1 MRPAPE
7 LAAIDP
13 ADLESEP
20 LARAGTIPSAW
31 YTDPRFHAI
40 DSELIFA
47 RSWQQVGHAAQVAAE
62 GQYLVST
69 VADDPVIVVRGK
81 DGVLRAFFNV
91 SRHRGGPLA
100 TDHGCARALQCRYH
114 GWTYLLDGT
123 LRGVPAMDRTEL
135 FDRKDYSLVPL
146 RVATW
151 QGLVFVTLDPALP
164 PLETFVAGIAE
175 RIAPMRLDGLTFSRE
190 VRYVVE
196 ANWKVYVDN
205 FLEGSHVPYVHPE
218 LVKLYDYQSYV
229 TEVYD
234 WYSLQYSPLTGD
246 NALYSRDGGGDA
258 FYYCL
263 FPNFMLNILP
273 GRLQTNLVRP
283 LGPARCEVVFTYF
296 HDDVTSPAA
305 RQRIEDD
312 VAYSDAVQA
321 EDAGICARVQ
331 QGLGSRAYDRGRFSV
346 KYEAGVY
353 HFQEL
358 VRGAYRR
365 GLAGGAAPLAPPP
378 PLSRD

>member
-1 MRPAPE
+1 MRSAPE

-13 ADLESEP
+13 AALASAP
-20 LARAGTIPSAW
+20 LPRADTIPSAW

-40 DSELIFA
+40 DSELVFA
-47 RSWQQVGHAAQVAAE
+47 RTWQNVGHAAQVAQE
-62 GQYLVST
+62 GQYLVAT
-69 VADDPVIVVRGK
+69 VADDPVIVVRGR

-91 SRHRGGPLA
+91 CRHRGGPLA
-100 TDHGCARALQCRYH
+100 LEDGCARALQCKYH

-135 FDRKDYSLVPL
+135 FDRADFALVPL
-146 RVATW
+146 RVDTW
-151 QGLVFVTLDPALP
+151 QGLVFVNLDPDAA
-164 PLETFVAGIAE
+164 PLATFVAGIAE
-175 RIAPMRLDGLTFSRE
+175 RIAPLRLDGLKFTRE
-190 VRYVVE
+190 VRYPVE

-205 FLEGSHVPYVHPE
+205 YLEGYHVPYVHPE
-218 LVKLYDYQSYV
+218 LVKLYDYQNYV
-229 TEVYD
+229 TETFD
-234 WYSLQYSPLTGD
+234 WYSLQYSPLTGA
-246 NALYSRDGGGDA
+246 NTLYSRDGGGDA

-273 GRLQTNLVRP
+273 GRLQTNHVQP
-283 LGPARCEVVFTYF
+283 LGPDRCEVVFRYF
-296 HDDVTSPAA
+296 HDETESAEA
-305 RQRIEDD
+305 RRRIDED

-331 QGLGSRAYDRGRFSV
+331 RGLGSRAYDRGRFSV

-358 VRGAYRR
+358 LRGAYRR
-365 GLAGGAAPLAPPP
+365 GLQGGGARAAPPP
-378 PLSRD
+378 ISRD